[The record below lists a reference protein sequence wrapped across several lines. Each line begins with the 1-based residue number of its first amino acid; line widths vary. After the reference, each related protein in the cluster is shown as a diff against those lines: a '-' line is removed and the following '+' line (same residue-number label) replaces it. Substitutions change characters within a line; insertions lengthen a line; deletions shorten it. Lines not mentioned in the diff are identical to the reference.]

1 MKYGLVLAG
10 GGVRG
15 AFHIGVWKGLRE
27 MGMELCAVAGT
38 SIGAINGALIA
49 QDEYEKAFGLW
60 RSISIDDII
69 ALPDCMEGERNIFKL
84 KNAAGIAKDI
94 YKNAGLNMAPLEE
107 MLRGIIDEKKLRA
120 SAIDFGMAAFSL
132 TDKKGIYKFIREIPD
147 GQLIDYI
154 LASASILSAKTIGFE
169 KLSDGG
175 MYDNMP
181 VSMLAEKDISDII
194 TVDVQGIGINRG
206 FFGAGK
212 NIIQIRS
219 REPQTGIMEF
229 DTGGISRSIDE
240 GYLAAMKA
248 FGRVMGDM
256 YCFNSA
262 DYLLSIG
269 RYGSELISGL
279 EKAAKILDINSL
291 EVYNPD
297 GLTQMVMDAYEKQAI
312 KSGADFSDSSIEK
325 IRREGDNVLLV
336 WLVKTLEGKKTFVT
350 DKLSVLGSIYDAAS
364 AILYFKK

>member
-15 AFHIGVWKGLRE
+15 AFHMGVWKALRE
-27 MGMELCAVAGT
+27 MNLELCAVAGT

-49 QDEYEKAFGLW
+49 QDEYEKAFKLW

-69 ALPDCMEGERNIFKL
+69 TLPDGMEGEKNIFKL
-84 KNAAGIAKDI
+84 KNMAGMAKDM
-94 YKNAGLNMAPLEE
+94 YKNAGLNMAPLENI
-107 MLRGIIDEKKLRA
+107 LRGIIDEQKLRA
-120 SAIDFGMAAFSL
+120 SSVDFGIAAFSL
-132 TDKKGIYKFIREIPD
+132 TDKKGIYKFIKEIPE

-154 LASASILSAKTIGFE
+154 LASASMLSAKTIGSE

-181 VSMLAEKDISDII
+181 VSMLAERDISDII

-212 NIIQIRS
+212 NIIQVRS
-219 REPQTGIMEF
+219 REPQTGIMDF
-229 DTGGISRSIDE
+229 DKGGISRSIDE
-240 GYLAAMKA
+240 GYLAVMKT
-248 FGRVMGDM
+248 FGRVMGDI
-256 YCFNSA
+256 YYFNSE
-262 DYLLSIG
+262 DYLKACG
-269 RYGSELISGL
+269 RRGAELIAGM
-279 EKAAKILDINSL
+279 EKAAQILDINNL
-291 EVYNPD
+291 EVYTVD
-297 GLTQMVMDAYEKQAI
+297 GLIQKVTEAYEAQAVRN
-312 KSGADFSDSSIEK
+312 GLDFSDNAIDK
-325 IRREGDNVLLV
+325 IRREGDNALLI
-336 WLVKTLEGKKTFVT
+336 WLVKSLENGKGFVT